1 MIKRGLDIVLS
12 LMGLLVLCP
21 IFLILGLFIRMES
34 KGPIIFKQTRTGRQG
49 KLFEVYK
56 LRTMVT
62 DDSRSAIYTTPSDDP
77 RITKVGNFIRR
88 YNLDELPQ
96 FANVLKGD
104 MSIVGPR
111 PEIPQYTA
119 LYSDEEK
126 KILSVRPGITDLAT
140 LWIRDKGDLV
150 LGSEDPEEIYLK
162 QIRPE
167 KIRLQLQY
175 VEEKSTLLDIKI
187 MFKTFKSH
195 LLDRLVKHTDRI
207 EED

>member
-56 LRTMVT
+56 LRTMVA
-62 DDSRSAIYTTPSDDP
+62 DDSRSDIYTTPSDDP
-77 RITKVGNFIRR
+77 RITKIGNFIRR

>member
-12 LMGLLVLCP
+12 LTGLLVLCP

-56 LRTMVT
+56 LRTMVA
-62 DDSRSAIYTTPSDDP
+62 DDSRSDIYTTPSDDP
-77 RITKVGNFIRR
+77 RITKIGNFIRR

-119 LYSDEEK
+119 LYSEKEK

-140 LWIRDKGDLV
+140 LWIRDKGNLV

-162 QIRPE
+162 KIRPE

-175 VEEKSTLLDIKI
+175 IEEKSTLLDIKI

-195 LLDRLVKHTDRI
+195 LLDRLVKHTDTI
-207 EED
+207 KED

>member
-12 LMGLLVLCP
+12 LTGLLVLCP

-62 DDSRSAIYTTPSDDP
+62 DDSRSAIYTTHSDDP

-119 LYSDEEK
+119 LYSEKEK

-140 LWIRDKGDLV
+140 LWIRDKGNLV

-162 QIRPE
+162 KIRPE

-175 VEEKSTLLDIKI
+175 IEEKSTLLDIKI

-195 LLDRLVKHTDRI
+195 LLDRLVKHTDTI
-207 EED
+207 KED